1 MSTEDSSQGMD
12 SKDETKDSSAD
23 EFTDATEEIVGG
35 SGDVVGIASPSPSVD
50 NLMSKNSELELQ
62 DQILT
67 LQRKLVELDADFGAK
82 RARFKELFMQKEDEL
97 AKERDSKSKLEE
109 DIKRLEDELNDT
121 KSQVTIAELQKND
134 IEIERQRYQ
143 SDLIMQRRK
152 YEESIKEIATKYDNE
167 IQRLKHVNSKLEA
180 NISEVRETLSPSS
193 GFDGAG
199 AVFST
204 VGQHFKKS
212 LARKINSTMTA
223 SNDSLH
229 EIDDGTKGKPA
240 STSKYA
246 QEDAEMLRSLVVQL
260 EEELVALK
268 EKVRNSDEQLAA
280 LQSAQASL
288 VKGNDA
294 LTLFL
299 QGKDVQEVLTQLD
312 DKLRTA
318 QNGLEAEKS
327 SRADLE
333 MYVAFANAQKTLLQ
347 DELDKS
353 KLELRDLKDQL
364 DQERKRGIENC
375 KRYETISNM
384 PHETVQAKLARLQEL
399 ISHIKDPSSEDTA
412 KKIVEL
418 QAVSSCDE
426 TAADGTA
433 GNPGPPPPPC
443 KECDSRQSQIDRLKD
458 ELHKSSQFRKDI
470 EEESNTKA
478 QGLQAQLNAL
488 EAQMG
493 TYELLLHEVNTTS
506 QQAMDNM
513 ENRLKRLQYERDSI
527 QSKIESLELENDN
540 LKGKHVKHSVAM
552 QNEPIS
558 LPNDVMEL
566 QELVLKLREDLI
578 SVQIGKET
586 VEGELQFLKDQ
597 MKMIE
602 EEKATIEEGLNSEIN
617 NLRDMLTESKHRCDA
632 YEEERRKLEKTIS
645 DVKTK
650 LMATEAHSS
659 KIYQSKKQSEE
670 HVKEKE
676 VRNETLSRD
685 NHELQ
690 GKISTL
696 RKELN
701 NSEELQKDLI
711 SLNKSLQMELEALRR
726 PETEVRWQHPD
737 DISQCKTC
745 KKGLH
750 DAREKHH
757 CKHCGR
763 ICCTDCI
770 SRTIRRGNRDYN
782 VCGFCHT
789 LLAHDS
795 APYFSTEPPH
805 SPD

>member
-1 MSTEDSSQGMD
+1 MSTEETSQGID
-12 SKDETKDSSAD
+12 SETKDSSAD

-35 SGDVVGIASPSPSVD
+35 NGDTVGLSSPSPSVD
-50 NLMSKNSELELQ
+50 NLMSKNSELALQ
-62 DQILT
+62 DQIMT

-97 AKERDSKSKLEE
+97 AQERDSKSKLEA
-109 DIKRLEDELNDT
+109 DIKRLEDELNES

-143 SDLIMQRRK
+143 SDSIMQRRK
-152 YEESIKEIATKYDNE
+152 YEESIKELTTKYDNE

-180 NISEVRETLSPSS
+180 NITEVRETLSPSS
-193 GFDGAG
+193 GFDGPG

-229 EIDDGTKGKPA
+229 EIDDGAKLKPT

-294 LTLFL
+294 LTIFL
-299 QGKDVQEVLTQLD
+299 QGKDVQDVLTQLD

-353 KLELRDLKDQL
+353 KLELRDLKEQL
-364 DQERKRGIENC
+364 DLERKRHDENC
-375 KRYETISNM
+375 KRYEKISKM
-384 PHETVQAKLARLQEL
+384 PLETVQAKLARLQEL
-399 ISHIKDPSSEDTA
+399 ISQIRDPSSEETA
-412 KKIVEL
+412 KKLAEL
-418 QAVSSCDE
+418 QVVSSSDE
-426 TAADGTA
+426 STFDGA
-433 GNPGPPPPPC
+433 GNPVPPAPC

-602 EEKATIEEGLNSEIN
+602 EEKTTIEEGLNSEISS
-617 NLRDMLTESKHRCDA
+617 LRDMLTESKHRCDG
-632 YEEERRKLEKTIS
+632 YEEDRRRLEKTIN

-650 LMATEAHSS
+650 LMASEAHSS
-659 KIYQSKKQSEE
+659 KIYQSKKQSED
-670 HVKEKE
+670 HAREKE
-676 VRNETLSRD
+676 VRYESLSRE

-690 GKISTL
+690 GKIGTL

-701 NSEELQKDLI
+701 NSEDLQKDLI
-711 SLNKSLQMELEALRR
+711 SLNKSLQMELEALRC

-750 DAREKHH
+750 DPREKHH

-763 ICCTDCI
+763 ICCPDCI